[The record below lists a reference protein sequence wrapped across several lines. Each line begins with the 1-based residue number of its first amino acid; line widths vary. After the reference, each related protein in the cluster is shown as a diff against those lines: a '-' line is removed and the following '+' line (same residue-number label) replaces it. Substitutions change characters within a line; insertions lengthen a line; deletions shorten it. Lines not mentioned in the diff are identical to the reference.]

1 MGKLNNK
8 VAIITGAASGIG
20 KAIAILFA
28 SEGSKI
34 IATDVNEEKLEILQN
49 EIIASGGIITTVIA
63 NISDR
68 EDIEKIFAKTIENY
82 GTVDILVNNAGIM
95 DDFSP
100 VGDVSEDMLDKV
112 ININLIGPMIA
123 MKKAINIMLKK
134 QSGVIINIS
143 SIAGIC
149 GARAGAT
156 YTTSK
161 FGLIG
166 LTKNTAFMYSK
177 KGIRCNAIAP
187 GGVETNIGESE
198 FMKNSNLEALELI
211 QQGIAIN
218 PRMGQPSEIATAALF
233 LASDDASYVN
243 GTVLTIDGGWT
254 SY

>member
-49 EIIASGGIITTVIA
+49 DIRTSGGTISTVIA
-63 NISDR
+63 NMAVR
-68 EDIEKIFAKTIENY
+68 EDIEKIFDKAIENF

-100 VGDVSEDMLDKV
+100 VGDVDDIMLDKV
-112 ININLIGPMIA
+112 ININLIGPMLA
-123 MKKAINIMLKK
+123 MKKAVKIMLNK

-149 GARAGAT
+149 GARAGAV

-161 FGLIG
+161 FGMIG
-166 LTKNTAFMYSK
+166 LTKNTAFMYAK

-198 FMKNSNLEALELI
+198 FMKNSNLAALELI
-211 QQGIAIN
+211 QQGIVIN

-233 LASDDASYVN
+233 LASDDSSYVN
-243 GTVLTIDGGWT
+243 GTVVTIDGGWT